1 MMHVA
6 FLSPEYP
13 HPKAL
18 NAAGI
23 GTSIKNLAH
32 SLVKK
37 GCKVSVFV
45 YGQENELVEQN
56 EGVTVHLIKSKN
68 YAIGKWFFYRKHL
81 QKYIN
86 SVIEKEKIDSIE
98 APDWTGI
105 TAFMSFKIPLVIKL
119 HGSDAY
125 FCYLEKRKQKLK
137 NFWFEKIAL
146 QNANGFIAPT
156 NYAAQV
162 TSELFKINNKKIV
175 TIPNGVALSK
185 FENLNPKEF
194 DEGVILYLG
203 TLIRKKGV
211 FELPEI
217 FELVLKKHP
226 NAKLLLIGNDAQDL
240 VTKSTSTWKQ
250 LNKKFHNLNISD
262 SVQYLGKIPYQE
274 VQSYMQKAQ
283 VCVFPTFAETQ
294 GMVTIEAMAMKKPVV
309 NSDIGW
315 SKELIVDG
323 ESGYLVHPK
332 NHKVFAE
339 KINAL
344 LSDVE
349 LCHQIGS
356 NARTRVEDVFDIDK
370 LAVTSIHYY
379 KSLL

>member
-1 MMHVA
+1 MHIA

-23 GTSIKNLAH
+23 GTSVKNLAH

-37 GCKVSVFV
+37 GCKVSIFV
-45 YGQENELVEQN
+45 YGQDNDLVEEK

-68 YAIGKWFFYRKHL
+68 YTIWKWFFYRKHL

-86 SVIEKEKIDSIE
+86 SVIEKEKIDIIE

-105 TAFMSFKIPLVIKL
+105 TAFMNFKIPLVLKL

-162 TSELFKINNKKIV
+162 TSELFKMNNKKIV
-175 TIPNGVALSK
+175 TISNGVELSK
-185 FENLNPKEF
+185 FENLNPKGF
-194 DEGVILYLG
+194 HEGVILYLG
-203 TLIRKKGV
+203 TIIRKKGV

-226 NAKLLLIGNDAQDL
+226 NAKLLLIGNDAQDI

-250 LNKKFHNLNISD
+250 LREKFNDLKILDN
-262 SVQYLGKIPYQE
+262 VEYLGKIPYQE
-274 VQSYMQKAQ
+274 VQSYMEKAQ

-294 GMVTIEAMAMKKPVV
+294 GMVTIEAMAMQKPVV

-315 SKELIVDG
+315 SKELIIDG

-332 NHKVFAE
+332 KHKKFAE

-344 LSDVE
+344 MSDSE
-349 LCHQIGS
+349 LCHLIGS
-356 NARTRVEDVFDIDK
+356 NARARVEEVFDIDK
-370 LAVTSIHYY
+370 LVLTSINYY